1 MRITA
6 GAALLVAGLS
16 MTSGA
21 AAQTSGAAEPVGDAE
36 NGKKTYAF
44 GNTSCSNCHGREG
57 EGGFGPALA
66 GRNMPHKQ
74 FYDAIRNPVGR
85 MPTFN
90 EANLKEQEIA
100 DMRAYLNGLPS
111 GAKPGAWRVPMPSGP
126 MPQGQMLAHTVI
138 GCVMCHGATFETP
151 RHGMAEVNADF
162 EWFKK
167 MVYDHTT
174 SQAEQWKMLDR
185 SVPQV
190 TPSPAGPWGRIR
202 MGNYSPTR
210 LPEPMLKEIW
220 TWISDL
226 GALVPLAGRVSEG
239 QRGATGVTYTVKV
252 SNGGVKNKGLVAE
265 GVTVALA
272 IPADATVVSATGT
285 GYEGVKHDEDA
296 KGNAAIWRVPSLAP
310 LEMQTLTV
318 TLSGTGATSMPK
330 GKIRWDKPAVKA
342 DPDVDIVPERRTAA
356 PGP

>member
-1 MRITA
+1 MRIAA
-6 GAALLVAGLS
+6 GAVLLVVGLLIPAG
-16 MTSGA
+16 A
-21 AAQTSGAAEPVGDAE
+21 HAQSAAEPVGDPA
-36 NGKKTYAF
+36 NGKVTYAF

-66 GRNMPHKQ
+66 GRNLAHKQ

-90 EANLKEQEIA
+90 EANLKDQEIA

-111 GAKPGAWRVPMPSGP
+111 GAKPGAWRVPMPTGP

-151 RHGMAEVNADF
+151 RHGMAEVNGDF

-174 SQAEQWKMLDR
+174 AQAEQWKMLDPSIPR
-185 SVPQV
+185 S
-190 TPSPAGPWGRIR
+190 TPTASGPWGRIR
-202 MGNYSPTR
+202 MGNYSPSR
-210 LPEPMLKEIW
+210 LPEPMLKEIF

-226 GALVPLAGRVSEG
+226 GALVPLLGRVSDG
-239 QRGATGVTYTVKV
+239 QKGTGGVTYTVKV
-252 SNGGVKNKGLVAE
+252 INAGVKDKGLVAE

-272 IPADATVVSATGT
+272 LPADTTVVSATGT

-296 KGNAAIWRVPSLAP
+296 KGNAAIWRLPRVGPT
-310 LEMQTLTV
+310 ETQTLTV
-318 TLSGTGATSMPK
+318 TLSGNGAATTPK

-342 DPDVDIVPERRTAA
+342 DPDVDILPERRGA
-356 PGP
+356 PGA